1 MMDVAEMTV
10 TRRLCSVCVLDMLM
24 CKRVDTDRM
33 CVQQGLW
40 LSLMALLLLLLF
52 EKGGQQLLLLLCSVV
67 ST

>member
-1 MMDVAEMTV
+1 MMDAAEMTV
-10 TRRLCSVCVLDMLM
+10 TRWLCSVCVLDMLM

-40 LSLMALLLLLLF
+40 LSLMALLLLF
-52 EKGGQQLLLLLCSVV
+52 EKGGQQLLLLCSVV